1 MGYMSVLLHISASTR
16 GEASH
21 SRRIGQQLTG
31 ALQRAHDGPLR
42 VAVRDLAAQPPA
54 YPDRSF
60 VEAML
65 MPPAQ
70 RGAAQVEALA
80 FSETLIAELEGADAL
95 VIDTPMHNFTVPA
108 VLKAWI
114 DQVVRIGRTFVS
126 TREGKVGLLQDRPV
140 YLVVACGGAVPEP
153 PTPTGQ
159 IDFLTPYLRYVL
171 ETIGLRSV
179 SVLRLTSLARD
190 KAQIAQADADA
201 AEWIA
206 AVAAGWR
213 DARGA
218 QQTQK
223 VAGPAL

>member
-1 MGYMSVLLHISASTR
+1 MSVLLHISVSAR

-21 SRRIGQQLTG
+21 SRRVGRQLI
-31 ALQRAHDGPLR
+31 AELQRAHDGPLR
-42 VAVRDLAAQPPA
+42 VTERDLAALPPA

-60 VEAML
+60 VEAAL

-70 RGAAQVEALA
+70 RGAAQAEALA
-80 FSETLIAELEGADAL
+80 FSEALIAELEGADAL

-108 VLKAWI
+108 ALKAWI

-140 YLVVACGGAVPEP
+140 FLVIACGGAVPEP
-153 PTPTGQ
+153 ATPTGQ

-171 ETIGLRSV
+171 ETIGLRSI
-179 SVLRLTSLARD
+179 SVLRMTSLARGD
-190 KAQIAQADADA
+190 AEIAQADAHA

-213 DARGA
+213 DARRA
-218 QQTQK
+218 QPTQK